1 MKRLLLVLFISGTVL
16 VGCWDVQELTELG
29 IVTAIAI
36 DKDEE
41 TGEYILTSQYL
52 RPSAESTFA
61 PSQEEPFLIVSV
73 KGRTISELMRKANH
87 KIDRKSFYAHNKVI
101 VVSEQVAKEG
111 LVSLF
116 ETFQRKQEVRSYVWV
131 AVAHETSAF
140 ASLEKQQNSISKLPA
155 DFLYSLFDNAEYDAV
170 ATNLL
175 TFYKDALKMGE

>member
-1 MKRLLLVLFISGTVL
+1 MRKCYYEELALLKRLLLVLFISGTVL

-73 KGRTISELMRKANH
+73 KA
-87 KIDRKSFYAHNKVI
+87 
-101 VVSEQVAKEG
+101 EQ
-111 LVSLF
+111 
-116 ETFQRKQEVRSYVWV
+116 FQS
-131 AVAHETSAF
+131 
-140 ASLEKQQNSISKLPA
+140 
-155 DFLYSLFDNAEYDAV
+155 
-170 ATNLL
+170 
-175 TFYKDALKMGE
+175 